1 MNKQKIQTIAHRTCR
16 KYKHNSPIPTDLTK
30 AEYTF
35 DEDTLIDFV
44 EKILRQS
51 DYFVTTDNTK
61 LEGEI
66 PSSAPKL
73 KEKE

>member
-35 DEDTLIDFV
+35 DEYTLVDFV
-44 EKILRQS
+44 EKILQ
-51 DYFVTTDNTK
+51 
-61 LEGEI
+61 
-66 PSSAPKL
+66 
-73 KEKE
+73 EKE

>member
-1 MNKQKIQTIAHRTCR
+1 MCYWTGQLLTLKVYFVEIDKQTIQTIAHRTCR

-44 EKILRQS
+44 EKIL
-51 DYFVTTDNTK
+51 
-61 LEGEI
+61 E
-66 PSSAPKL
+66 
-73 KEKE
+73 EKE